1 MFKHRFSVFQPIA
14 TVALTAALTACA
26 SAPTPLTPDM
36 ATRLQQQAPIR
47 FLLTFDDGP
56 ARDSNNNS
64 SLSILHTLDQNPVQP
79 GIKAVFFAQTRS
91 WHAGETEAGRAILRQ
106 EVADGQVLGF
116 HTSTPFHSNH
126 ALMKPA
132 DLETSLNHGVA
143 DLTSLRGTPPTL
155 VRPPFWAYNATTF
168 NAYQK
173 HGLAMLLTDLSAN
186 DGKIYGY
193 HISLRRRSNML
204 NMLAHVREEI
214 IAGKLPTVDGA
225 IPVVVTFHDINGY
238 TADHMAEY
246 LQILLDSAHELQM
259 PTTAKPF
266 YDDAAAVERA
276 AVARAVKDGSAPKE
290 LPGVWQWIW
299 GE

>member
-1 MFKHRFSVFQPIA
+1 MFKHGFFKLRPVLLTTLLA
-14 TVALTAALTACA
+14 TLTACA
-26 SAPTPLTPDM
+26 SAPAPVTPAM
-36 ATRLQQQAPIR
+36 AARLQQQAPIR

-56 ARDSNNNS
+56 ARGSNNNS
-64 SLSILHTLDQNPVQP
+64 SLEILHTLDQNPVQP

-116 HTSTPFHSNH
+116 HTATPFHANH
-126 ALMKPA
+126 AMMKPA
-132 DLETSLNHGVA
+132 DLETSLNNGVA

-155 VRPPFWAYNATTF
+155 VRPPFWAYNASTF
-168 NAYQK
+168 NAYQQ
-173 HGLAMLLTDLSAN
+173 HGMAMLLTDLSAN

-193 HISLRRRSNML
+193 HISLRRRANML
-204 NMLAHVREEI
+204 NMLAHVRDEI

-246 LQILLDSAHELQM
+246 LQILVDCARELQM
-259 PTTAKPF
+259 PTTARPF
-266 YDDAAAVERA
+266 YDDTATTERA
-276 AVARAVKDGSAPKE
+276 AHARAVKDGAAPKE

>member
-1 MFKHRFSVFQPIA
+1 M
-14 TVALTAALTACA
+14 LTRPTTRTLVLAALISLLAACA
-26 SAPTPLTPDM
+26 STPPPQTTPDM
-36 ATRLQQQAPIR
+36 ASQLQQRAPIR

-56 ARDSNNNS
+56 ARGSTDNS
-64 SLSILHTLDQNPVQP
+64 SLQILRTLDQNPVQP

-116 HTSTPFHSNH
+116 HTATPFHADH
-126 ALMKPA
+126 ALMKPQ
-132 DLETSLNHGVA
+132 DLEASLNNGIA
-143 DLTSLRGTPPTL
+143 DLTSLRGSAPDL
-155 VRPPFWAYNATTF
+155 VRPPFWAYNAQTF
-168 NAYQK
+168 AAYQQ
-173 HGLAMLLTDLSAN
+173 HGLHMLLTDLSAN

-193 HISLRRRSNML
+193 HISLHRRGNLL
-204 NMLAHVREEI
+204 NMLAHVRDEI
-214 IAGKLPTVDGA
+214 LIGKLPVVDGA

-246 LQILLDSAHELQM
+246 LQILIDTAHELQM
-259 PTTAKPF
+259 PTTTRPF
-266 YDDAAAVERA
+266 YDEAAAVDRA